1 MIESI
6 LLILTVLVLVSVIIS
21 IILLTKTSTAK
32 IEAKFDSFEK
42 NQERVEK
49 TLKEELVQNRE
60 ETSKNS
66 KQLREET
73 LISLKSFN
81 DSLLQTMSNIANLQ
95 KDQLD
100 TFSKQLNMLTASNE
114 EKLYKVTQTVEE
126 NAKNNRAE
134 LSKSLKSFEDNFT
147 SKVNEFNEL
156 QKQKFDGLTNRQT
169 ELIQSTELKL
179 DKMRET
185 IEAKLKLIQDDTN
198 DKLEKMRATVDEKL
212 HKTLEERLS
221 QSFKIVS
228 ERLELVHK
236 GLGEMQTL
244 AVGVGD
250 LKKVLSNVKTR
261 GVLGEIQLGNIL
273 EQILTPEQYAK
284 NVATKKDSRDNV
296 EFAIKLPGKD
306 DSGEPVYLPI
316 DSKFPIEDY
325 HVLMNAYEHGEAITI
340 ENAAKLF
347 ENKIKSFAKD
357 IRDKYIDPPYTT
369 DFGIMFLPVEGLY
382 AEVVRRT
389 SLIEVLQRD
398 FKIIITGPTTLAAI
412 LNSLQMGF
420 KTLAIEKRSSEVW
433 KILGAV
439 KTEFERFGGVLK
451 KAREKIDQAGAEI
464 DDLVGTRTRQIQR
477 KLKNVQELPIQES
490 KLYISDGG
498 SENEHEETEEK

>member
-1 MIESI
+1 MIAS
-6 LLILTVLVLVSVIIS
+6 LLIVSTVLAAASVVLLIVLMSRS
-21 IILLTKTSTAK
+21 SSMK
-32 IEAKFDSFEK
+32 IEIGLDSL
-42 NQERVEK
+42 EK
-49 TLKEELVQNRE
+49 TQGRIEKILKEELSQNRE
-60 ETSKNS
+60 ETTNNS
-66 KQLREET
+66 KQLREEM
-73 LISLKSFN
+73 IYSLKSFN
-81 DSLLQTMSNIANLQ
+81 DSVLTNMTNISNLQ

-100 TFSKQLNMLTASNE
+100 SFSKQLAVLTTSNE
-114 EKLYKVTQTVEE
+114 EKLMKMT
-126 NAKNNRAE
+126 
-134 LSKSLKSFEDNFT
+134 L
-147 SKVNEFNEL
+147 
-156 QKQKFDGLTNRQT
+156 
-169 ELIQSTELKL
+169 STELQL
-179 DKMRET
+179 EKMREI

-228 ERLELVHK
+228 DRLELVHK
-236 GLGEMQTL
+236 GLGEMQNL

-273 EQILTPEQYAK
+273 EQLLTPDQYAI
-284 NVATKKDSRDNV
+284 NVATKKGSRDNV
-296 EFAIKLPGKD
+296 EFAVKLPGKD
-306 DSGEPVYLPI
+306 DSEEPVYLPV
-316 DSKFPIEDY
+316 DSKFPVEDY
-325 HVLMNAYEHGEAITI
+325 HVLMNAYEHGDAIAI
-340 ENAAKLF
+340 ESAANLF
-347 ENKIKSFAKD
+347 ENKIKNFAKD
-357 IRDKYIDPPYTT
+357 IRDKYIDPPHTT

-451 KAREKIDQAGAEI
+451 KAREKIDQAGADI
-464 DDLVGTRTRQIQR
+464 DELVGTRTRQIQR
-477 KLKNVQELPIQES
+477 KLKDVQELPSQES
-490 KLYISDGG
+490 GLYISDGG
-498 SENEHEETEEK
+498 SESEEMEER